1 MASICNVLSKNIQTA
16 ICATSGGTSGRQWV
30 FQKHQFTGASTNNS
44 TTGALSSFGLKT
56 GEKGIKA
63 NGRAK
68 KGNGSSNISTADNGS
83 VSNEQSVVTVIK
95 YETENQANAIMDFL
109 RADSKVIFQ
118 ETAKGTIRVYF
129 WQFGSEGGSATD
141 GTGTVLA
148 DDNDTVTATI
158 TGTEPNLPRFF
169 EAAVTGGE
177 SQLAASVAYLDALVA
192 ADA

>member
-1 MASICNVLSKNIQTA
+1 MADICNSISKNIQTS

-30 FQKHQFTGASTNNS
+30 FQKHQFTGASTNATS
-44 TTGALSSFGLKT
+44 GALASFALKS

-68 KGNGSSNISTADNGS
+68 KGSGASDVSTGDNGS
-83 VSNEQSVVTVIK
+83 VSNAQTVVSVFK
-95 YETENQANAIMDFL
+95 YNTENEANAIMEFL
-109 RADSKVIFQ
+109 RAEGKVIFQ

-141 GTGTVLA
+141 GTGTVLT
-148 DDNDTVTATI
+148 DDNDSVTATI
-158 TGTEPNLPRFF
+158 TGNEPNLPRFF
-169 EAAVTGGE
+169 EATPTGGE
-177 SQLAASVAYLDALVA
+177 TVLAASIAYLDALVQ